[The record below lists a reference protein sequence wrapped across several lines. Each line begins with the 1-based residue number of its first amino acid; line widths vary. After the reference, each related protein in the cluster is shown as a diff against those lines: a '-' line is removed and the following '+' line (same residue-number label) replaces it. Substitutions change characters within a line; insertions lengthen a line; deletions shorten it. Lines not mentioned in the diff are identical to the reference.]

1 MILGKGRLSHLDV
14 IVIKTTTWAVEWSIS
29 WEGHILEDWQNDIDK
44 EMNKSFW
51 QMDECIGDG
60 FWCPAT
66 CCRGAV
72 PIALSDFSWMRS
84 QLRFCDSFQLFLIKE
99 RYYILMTGIS
109 LLFTGT
115 CILFVWPYH
124 REDLSPHQA
133 TCTHATTVDKT
144 YTIIAISH
152 QSFISQR

>member
-1 MILGKGRLSHLDV
+1 MILGIGRLSHLDV
-14 IVIKTTTWAVEWSIS
+14 IVIKTTAWAVEWSIS
-29 WEGHILEDWQNDIDK
+29 WEGHILEDWQNDRQGNEQFILT
-44 EMNKSFW
+44 
-51 QMDECIGDG
+51 DG
-60 FWCPAT
+60 GEYRWWLLMPCYLLLWGCANWVT
-66 CCRGAV
+66 N
-72 PIALSDFSWMRS
+72 FSWMRS

-109 LLFTGT
+109 LLFTG
-115 CILFVWPYH
+115 IMFVWPYH

-133 TCTHATTVDKT
+133 TCTHATTVDKK